1 MASKWWQ
8 QIPKLSVKIWDH
20 VEPFVK
26 ISAYS
31 FHIFLVSIL
40 SKQNEN
46 LVGSPQTGRTDFIK
60 YLSAHCGRFVVT
72 IPSLESVSL
81 EVVTRVFSGVASSAS
96 WAIFSNIDRLNKNV
110 LSHITDCLY
119 HLSLSYSMNTGK
131 VVINQVQIPFNTA
144 SRVFFTTTAGDKS
157 NIPQNLKSGSM
168 LKNLAISTPQKRLMI
183 EVQLT

>member
-1 MASKWWQ
+1 M
-8 QIPKLSVKIWDH
+8 
-20 VEPFVK
+20 EPFGK

-96 WAIFSNIDRLNKNV
+96 WAIFLNIDKLNKNV
-110 LSHITDCLY
+110 
-119 HLSLSYSMNTGK
+119 
-131 VVINQVQIPFNTA
+131 
-144 SRVFFTTTAGDKS
+144 FFTH
-157 NIPQNLKSGSM
+157 N
-168 LKNLAISTPQKRLMI
+168 RLFVSSQPELQYEHGKGCHQPSPNPIQYSITRFLHNDSWRKIKHPSESEILDI
-183 EVQLT
+183 ESRYINPRGACHD